1 MQKIFTD
8 TVIENTLIEKDKTKW
23 VIQEE
28 WIKKRSKSFK
38 SLNYQQ
44 RSNRDNTIIIKQY
57 KEMVDDNVRPRNRRK
72 RTQGVK
78 RTNKADNRQSKTSK
92 KCRKL
97 KEIETKGE
105 SLQTQLERSVK
116 SLLNA
121 EIIKK

>member
-1 MQKIFTD
+1 
-8 TVIENTLIEKDKTKW
+8 
-23 VIQEE
+23 
-28 WIKKRSKSFK
+28 
-38 SLNYQQ
+38 
-44 RSNRDNTIIIKQY
+44 
-57 KEMVDDNVRPRNRRK
+57 MVDDNVRPRNRRK

-97 KEIETKGE
+97 KEIQTKGE